1 MKRPPRTQEWCQ
13 RISQSKTHD
22 LTGKKFNHLTVLHRD
37 QTKKFPKPVWVCR
50 CACGAVKSVRAG
62 NLRMGTVKSCGCLLR
77 LSGSDHPGWKGG
89 RSISEGY
96 VMVTILR
103 DGSWET
109 IREHRYV
116 MEKKLGRRLLSDEN
130 VHHKNGNR
138 QDNRIKN
145 LELWTKVQPCGQR
158 VSDLVDFALLILRRY
173 APHAVSR

>member
-1 MKRPPRTQEWCQ
+1 
-13 RISQSKTHD
+13 
-22 LTGKKFNHLTVLHRD
+22 
-37 QTKKFPKPVWVCR
+37 
-50 CACGAVKSVRAG
+50 
-62 NLRMGTVKSCGCLLR
+62 
-77 LSGSDHPGWKGG
+77 
-89 RSISEGY
+89 
-96 VMVTILR
+96 MVTILR

-173 APHAVSR
+173 APHAESR